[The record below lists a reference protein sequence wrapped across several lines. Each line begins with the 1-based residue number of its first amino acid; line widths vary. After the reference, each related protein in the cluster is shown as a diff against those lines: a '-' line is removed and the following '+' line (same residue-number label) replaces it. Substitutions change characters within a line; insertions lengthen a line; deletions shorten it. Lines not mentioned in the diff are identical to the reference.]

1 MNNTKTQKMNLTAWL
16 SLATLLCSMNVF
28 AQERPTIEPKLT
40 EVWEPVPAKV
50 TPGENNAAPSDA
62 IVLFDGKDLNEWTS
76 QDGGIPKW
84 TIADGAVTVKPGTGV
99 IKTKQKFGDFQ
110 LHIEWRTPAEVKG
123 EGQGRGN
130 SGIFMQGLYEL
141 QVLDSYV
148 SKTYS
153 NGQAGSMYKQSIP
166 LVNACKGP
174 GEWQTY
180 DVIYM
185 APVFTE
191 KGSLKSPARIT
202 VLQNGI
208 LVQNNFE
215 LKGPT
220 EYNRIPLYT
229 PHGKESLVL
238 QDHHNPVSY
247 RNIWVR
253 EL

>member
-1 MNNTKTQKMNLTAWL
+1 MNALKVKIS
-16 SLATLLCSMNVF
+16 SLFFVAGLFVVTIIY

-40 EVWEPVPAKV
+40 EVWEPVPPKV
-50 TPGENNAAPSDA
+50 TPGTNNSAPSDA
-62 IVLFDGKDLNEWTS
+62 IVLFDGKDLNEWTNS
-76 QDGGIPKW
+76 EGGPAEWIV
-84 TIADGAVTVKPGTGV
+84 ADGAMTVKPRTGV

-130 SGIFMQGLYEL
+130 SGIFMQERYEL
-141 QVLDSYV
+141 QVLDSYESV
-148 SKTYS
+148 TYS

-208 LVQNNFE
+208 LVDNNFE
-215 LKGPT
+215 LRGPT
-220 EYNRIPLYT
+220 EYNRIPMYEA
-229 PHGKESLVL
+229 HGKASLVL
-238 QDHHNPVSY
+238 QDHGNPVSY
-247 RNIWVR
+247 RNIWIR

>member
-1 MNNTKTQKMNLTAWL
+1 MNTFKMKN
-16 SLATLLCSMNVF
+16 
-28 AQERPTIEPKLT
+28 PTIPILGLIFTFFIAQAQQEKTIDPELLS
-40 EVWEPVPAKV
+40 VWSPTPIKV
-50 TPGENNAAPSDA
+50 TPGENDVPPSDA
-62 IVLFDGKDLNEWTS
+62 IILFDGKDLNEWTNTS
-76 QDGGIPKW
+76 GELAKW
-84 TIADGAVTVKPGTGV
+84 TVEEGAMTVKAGTGG

-130 SGIFMQGLYEL
+130 SGIFMQERYEL
-141 QVLDSYV
+141 QVLDSYE
-148 SKTYS
+148 STTYV
-153 NGQAGSMYKQSIP
+153 NGQAGSIYKQSIP

-191 KGSLKSPARIT
+191 KGSLKTPARIT

-208 LVQNNFE
+208 LVQNGFE
-215 LKGPT
+215 IKGITSHNQIPT
-220 EYNRIPLYT
+220 YE
-229 PHGKESLVL
+229 PHGKASLML
-238 QDHHNPVSY
+238 QDHSNPVSY
-247 RNIWVR
+247 RNIWIR